1 MPHHWLEM
9 PPAELLAA
17 MRSTPAGLDSADA
30 AARLD
35 VAGPNALTAEP
46 SHAVSR
52 LLLRQLA
59 NPMIVILLVAAAV
72 SGFLRDLADTA
83 IIVSVVAV
91 SATLGF
97 VQEYRSSR
105 AVERLRARLTLY
117 CTALRDGTE
126 REIAVSNLVPGDVV
140 LLRAGSM
147 LPADGRL
154 LVARDLHVNEAL
166 LTGESLPAAKAP
178 DADIAR
184 DRGLFMG
191 TSVASGT
198 GTLLVVATGGAT
210 EYGQIAARLNAPTA
224 DTEFERGLRRFGVM
238 LTQLIL
244 VLVIAVLAICI
255 ALDRPML
262 EALLFAIALAVGI
275 SPELL
280 PAIISVTLAR
290 GAHEM
295 LGRGVLVRRLGA
307 IENLGAMDVLCSD
320 KTGTL
325 TRGTMTLAGAVDVQG
340 ADSERV
346 IECAAINAWFESG
359 LANPLDE
366 AIKTATAS
374 RSARVLG
381 LGKIDEIPYD
391 FERRRLTV
399 VVRHPDGS
407 QEMITKGALEE
418 TLAVCTSE
426 RAGESSR
433 PLTPVRREAIQARC
447 GARLT
452 AGFRV
457 LAVASRKIESGAG
470 FEPADERELCL
481 EGFLLFEDPPKPGV
495 GEVINDLKRHGV
507 RLKIITG
514 DHVLVAR
521 HAAQAVG
528 FNEPRILTGHELEGL
543 DDLELRQRVWNID
556 LFAQIDP
563 HQKERIV
570 HALRAGGHVVGYLG
584 DGINDAPS
592 LRAADV
598 GISVDSAVDVARES
612 ADFVLLSHDL
622 DVLRR
627 GVVLG
632 RTTFANTIKYVL
644 ATISANFGNMLSMV
658 VASAFLPF
666 LPLLAKQILLNNLL
680 SDLPSLAIATDR
692 VDREWIERPHRW
704 RVRDIRNFMI
714 VFGLVSSVFD
724 LLTFLLLYWLTAG
737 DVEAFRTGW
746 FIESL
751 LTEVGVLLII
761 RTRLR
766 AWQSRP
772 AATLLVVTILVA
784 VGSVLLPW
792 TTAGSWFALVPVTA
806 TVLMAIVL
814 VVFGYLLAS
823 ELTKGPFY
831 RWLDRGST
839 AARA

>member
-1 MPHHWLEM
+1 MPV
-9 PPAELLAA
+9 ADLLARV
-17 MRSTPAGLDSADA
+17 RSTPAGLDAADA
-30 AARLD
+30 AGRLEA
-35 VAGPNALTAEP
+35 VGPNALAAEP
-46 SHAVSR
+46 SSATGR

-59 NPMIVILLVAAAV
+59 NPLVIILLVASAV
-72 SGFLRDLADTA
+72 SGMLRDFANTA
-83 IIVSVVAV
+83 IIVGVVVV
-91 SATLGF
+91 SAALGF

-105 AVERLRARLTLY
+105 AVERLRARLTLR
-117 CTALRDGTE
+117 CRVLRGGTE
-126 REIAVSNLVPGDVV
+126 HEVAVRNLVPGDVV

-154 LVARDLHVNEAL
+154 LAARDLHVNEAL

-178 DADIAR
+178 DADIVR
-184 DRGLFMG
+184 DRALFMG

-198 GTLLVVATGGAT
+198 GTLLVIATGGAT
-210 EYGQIAARLNAPTA
+210 EYGHIAARLSAPAA
-224 DTEFERGLRRFGVM
+224 DTEFERSLRRFGLM

-255 ALDRPML
+255 ALNRPAL

-295 LGRGVLVRRLGA
+295 LEHGVLVRRLGA
-307 IENLGAMDVLCSD
+307 IENLGAMDVLCAD

-325 TRGTMTLAGAVDVQG
+325 TQGAMTLAGAIDAQG
-340 ADSERV
+340 TDSDRV
-346 IECAAINAWFESG
+346 LECAAINAWFESG
-359 LANPLDE
+359 LTNPLDE
-366 AIKTATAS
+366 AIKVATAV
-374 RSARVLG
+374 RRARVLG

-399 VVRHPDGS
+399 VVRHPDGTH
-407 QEMITKGALEE
+407 EMITKGALEE
-418 TLAVCTSE
+418 TLAVCTAE
-426 RAGESSR
+426 RAGEASR
-433 PLTPVRREAIQARC
+433 PLTPARREAIQALYS
-447 GARLT
+447 ARLT
-452 AGFRV
+452 AGFRM
-457 LAVASRKIESGAG
+457 LAIASRRIESRAG
-470 FEPADERELCL
+470 YESADERDLCL

-495 GEVINDLKRHGV
+495 GAVISDLKRLGV
-507 RLKIITG
+507 RLKIVTG
-514 DHVLVAR
+514 DHALVAR
-521 HAAQAVG
+521 HAAAAVG
-528 FNEPRILTGHELEGL
+528 LSDPRTLTGRELEGL
-543 DDLELRQRVWNID
+543 NEAELRQRVWDID

-570 HALRAGGHVVGYLG
+570 RALRAGGHVVGYLG

-598 GISVDSAVDVARES
+598 GISVDGAVDVARES

-632 RTTFANTIKYVL
+632 RTTFANTMKYVL

-680 SDLPSLAIATDR
+680 SDLPSLAISTDR

-704 RVRDIRNFMI
+704 CVRDIRNFMI

-724 LLTFLLLYWLTAG
+724 LLTFALLYWLTAG

-751 LTEVGVLLII
+751 LTEVGVLLVI

-772 AATLLVVTILVA
+772 APTLLVATILVA
-784 VGSVLLPW
+784 IGSMLLPW
-792 TTAGSWFALVPVTA
+792 TAVGSWFGLVPVTA
-806 TVLMAIVL
+806 TVLLAVVL
-814 VVFGYLLAS
+814 VLFGYLLAS

-831 RWLDRGST
+831 RWLARGST
-839 AARA
+839 AARP

>member
-1 MPHHWLEM
+1 
-9 PPAELLAA
+9 
-17 MRSTPAGLDSADA
+17 
-30 AARLD
+30 
-35 VAGPNALTAEP
+35 
-46 SHAVSR
+46 
-52 LLLRQLA
+52 
-59 NPMIVILLVAAAV
+59 
-72 SGFLRDLADTA
+72 
-83 IIVSVVAV
+83 
-91 SATLGF
+91 
-97 VQEYRSSR
+97 
-105 AVERLRARLTLY
+105 
-117 CTALRDGTE
+117 
-126 REIAVSNLVPGDVV
+126 
-140 LLRAGSM
+140 
-147 LPADGRL
+147 
-154 LVARDLHVNEAL
+154 
-166 LTGESLPAAKAP
+166 
-178 DADIAR
+178 
-184 DRGLFMG
+184 MG

-210 EYGQIAARLNAPTA
+210 EYGRIAARLSAPTA

-307 IENLGAMDVLCSD
+307 IENIGAMDVLCSD

-325 TRGTMTLAGAVDVQG
+325 TQGTMTLAGAVDVQG

-346 IECAAINAWFESG
+346 IECAALNAWFESG

-366 AIKTATAS
+366 AIKAATAT

-418 TLAVCTSE
+418 TLAVCASE
-426 RAGESSR
+426 RAGASPR
-433 PLTPVRREAIQARC
+433 PLTPVRREALQAYC
-447 GARLT
+447 GARLA

-457 LAVASRKIESGAG
+457 LAVASRQIESGTA

-495 GEVINDLKRHGV
+495 GEVISDLRRHGV

-521 HAAQAVG
+521 HAARAVG
-528 FNEPRILTGHELEGL
+528 LNEPGTLTGHELEGL
-543 DDLELRQRVWNID
+543 DDLELRQRVWKID

-724 LLTFLLLYWLTAG
+724 LLTFVLLYWLTAG

-772 AATLLVVTILVA
+772 ATTLLVVTILVA

-806 TVLMAIVL
+806 TVLVAVVL
-814 VVFGYLLAS
+814 VVFGYLFAS

-831 RWLDRGST
+831 RWLARG
-839 AARA
+839 